1 MSVPKSERG
10 KSPFQV
16 LETAIKLRTELY
28 NFGER
33 RFGYK
38 FKERK
43 WETEEQRENRRM
55 YEERFIAGEQET
67 ILTLTRKLGLAI
79 AMFNSIYA
87 VIDEEW
93 TERRIWQD
101 RAIGVCADIMQELS
115 P

>member
-79 AMFNSIYA
+79 AMFNSIHA
-87 VIDEEW
+87 IMNEEW
-93 TERRIWQD
+93 AERRIWQD